1 MDVKKAIIPIAGLAT
16 RFLPLS
22 RAVPKELLPL
32 ADKPIIQY
40 AIEEAINSGI
50 EEIIFVLRSDNK
62 KVLDFLKPSPEIE
75 NFLKERGK
83 LEILQEVKKLD
94 ELLRGIKFS
103 YVFQKNPLGDG
114 HAILQAKKL
123 IKDEPVACLF
133 ADDVFDAPTPVV
145 LQLSNVFKTCQ
156 KSVVAVA
163 PLSSDKI
170 THYGVVGVDKIA
182 NRLYKVTKIIEKPK
196 RDEAPSNLAVVGR
209 SILTPEIF
217 TYLKKAKPTKK
228 GEIIL
233 AEVMNNQMI
242 NEGKLIYCYEFTGN
256 WLECGDIP
264 KWIKSNAYFSLIHPK
279 YGLETRNF
287 LKENKIK

>member
-1 MDVKKAIIPIAGLAT
+1 MEIKKAIIPIAGLAT

-50 EEIIFVLRSDNK
+50 EEIIFVLRNDNK
-62 KVLDFLKPSPEIE
+62 KALDFLKPLPRIE
-75 NFLKERGK
+75 SFLKERNK
-83 LEILQEVKKLD
+83 EEILAEVKKLD
-94 ELLRGIKFS
+94 EFLKRVKFT
-103 YVFQKNPLGDG
+103 YVLQKNPLGDG

-133 ADDVFDAPTPVV
+133 SDDVFDAQIPVI

-156 KSVVAVA
+156 KTVVAVTS
-163 PLSSDKI
+163 LSGDKI

-182 NRLYKVTKIIEKPK
+182 NRLYKATKIVEKP
-196 RDEAPSNLAVVGR
+196 RLEEVPSNLAIVGR
-209 SILTPEIF
+209 YILTPEVF
-217 TYLKKAKPTKK
+217 SYLKKAKPSKK

-233 AEVMNNQMI
+233 ADVMNNQMI
-242 NEGKLIYCYEFTGN
+242 SEGKLIYCYEFSGN
-256 WLECGDIP
+256 WLECGDIS
-264 KWIKSNAYFSLIHPK
+264 KWIKSNVYFSLTHSK
-279 YGLETRNF
+279 YSSGIKNF
-287 LKENKIK
+287 LKEMKVK